1 MVKIRKSPEQEI
13 FDYFYAFSL
22 KNRYRTYDY
31 LPPEEDKVPYPFV
44 YIGNVQGISGGT
56 KTSLNGSVVINIDVW
71 GSRKQRLTVSEMVE
85 RFFREAIGHVNSK
98 NYLFYGNMQD
108 QDKQLR
114 VDTSVPH
121 TILMRGML
129 TLRLQIM

>member
-22 KNRYRTYDY
+22 KNGYRTYDY
-31 LPPEEDKVPYPFV
+31 LPPEEEKAPYPFV

-71 GSRKQRLTVSEMVE
+71 GSRKQRLTVSQMVE
-85 RFFREAIGHVNSK
+85 RFFYESIGHISSK
-98 NYLFYGNMQD
+98 NYLFYGNMQE

-121 TILMRGML
+121 TVLMRGML